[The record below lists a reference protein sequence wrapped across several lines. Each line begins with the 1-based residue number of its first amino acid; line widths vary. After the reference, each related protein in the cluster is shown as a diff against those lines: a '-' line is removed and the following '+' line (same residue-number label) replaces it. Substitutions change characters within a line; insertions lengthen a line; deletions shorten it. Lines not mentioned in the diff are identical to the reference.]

1 MRFNVMY
8 DNGEKI
14 LTGIHPSEGNYCPN
28 NLHLPEGITQIGE
41 GAFANRPEIQYV
53 SIPNSVKNI
62 NYAAFHDCTGLLGV
76 TIPDSVEGI
85 DEEAFW
91 GCARLEKINWGK
103 NLKFIGRH
111 AFAKCKNL
119 KGPMIMPQNLV
130 TIGARVFAGTGVTAI
145 TLGTKAK
152 DISPVAFRGR
162 GESKIK
168 KIIISPKNPNY
179 YVNNNW
185 IITKKTKI
193 LIGAAGDKANKIPT
207 DIKGIGIDACAG
219 LPIKKVEFN
228 KVKII
233 GGGAFENCDQLT
245 TIRISK
251 NVEEIRGEAFA
262 GCKNLE
268 AIEIE
273 EKSKLK
279 EIGMNA
285 FNGCRKLIPPK
296 FDEKKVKI
304 SPYAFAFCGEEKP
317 RDIFLSEIITRL
329 MALTDEEKAS
339 IILERFK

>member
-1 MRFNVMY
+1 MKFNVMY
-8 DNGEKI
+8 DHGEKI
-14 LTGIHPSEGNYCPN
+14 LTGIHPSEGKYCPN
-28 NLHLPEGITQIGE
+28 NLYLPEGITQIGE
-41 GAFANRPEIQYV
+41 GAFADHPEIQYV
-53 SIPNSVKNI
+53 FIPNGVKNI
-62 NYAAFHDCTGLLGV
+62 NYAAFHDCTGLLDI

-91 GCARLEKINWGK
+91 GCTKLKTINWGK
-103 NLKFIGRH
+103 GLKFIGRN
-111 AFAKCKNL
+111 AFAKCKSL

-130 TIGARVFAGTGVTAI
+130 TIGARVFAGTAVTAI
-145 TLGTKAK
+145 TLGAKAK
-152 DISPVAFRGR
+152 NISPAAFRGR
-162 GESKIK
+162 SGNSRIK
-168 KIIISPKNPNY
+168 EIIISPKNPNY

-185 IITKKTKI
+185 IVTKKTKI

-262 GCKNLE
+262 GCENLE

-279 EIGMNA
+279 EIGMKA
-285 FNGCRKLIPPK
+285 FSGCHKLIPPK

-304 SPYAFAFCGEEKP
+304 GPYAFAFCGEEKH
-317 RDIFLSEIITRL
+317 RDILSKMITTWI
-329 MALTDEEKAS
+329 ALTDEEKES

>member
-1 MRFNVMY
+1 MKFNIMY
-8 DNGEKI
+8 DHGEKI
-14 LTGIHPSEGNYCPN
+14 LTGIHPSEGKYCPN
-28 NLHLPEGITQIGE
+28 NLYLPEGITQIGE
-41 GAFANRPEIQYV
+41 GAFADCPVQYV
-53 SIPNSVKNI
+53 FIPNGVKNI
-62 NYAAFHDCTGLLGV
+62 NYAAFQDCTSLLDI

-85 DEEAFW
+85 DEEAFR
-91 GCARLEKINWGK
+91 GCTKLKTINWGK
-103 NLKFIGRH
+103 NLKFIGRN
-111 AFAKCKNL
+111 AFAKCKSL
-119 KGPMIMPQNLV
+119 KGPMIMPQNLT

-145 TLGTKAK
+145 TLGAKAK
-152 DISPVAFRGR
+152 DISPAAFRGHR
-162 GESKIK
+162 GNSKIK
-168 KIIISPKNPNY
+168 EIIISPKNPNY

-185 IITKKTKI
+185 IVTKKTKI

-262 GCKNLE
+262 DCENLE

-279 EIGMNA
+279 EIGMKA
-285 FNGCRKLIPPK
+285 FSGCHKLIPPK

-304 SPYAFAFCGEEKP
+304 GPYAFAFCGEEK
-317 RDIFLSEIITRL
+317 RKDILGEIITRW
-329 MALTDEEKAS
+329 MALTDEEKKS